1 MQIGRISSIDYAA
14 GMARVTYPDR
24 GGAVTPPLPMLA
36 EQYHMPQ
43 VGDLV
48 LVADLSNGAQGV
60 ILGKFWTQ
68 KNVPVEGREQLYR
81 HDLGQLS
88 GQATVTYDGATKTL
102 TLATDGTLQL
112 VANSIGFRTPDGS
125 GPSMGLQG
133 DTLLLSA
140 PGTVQINGAAVQAA
154 AASIR
159 LDGGAVQASGESV
172 TLAGSTVQ
180 ANGESVALTGKV
192 TINGQVIS
200 P

>member
-60 ILGKFWTQ
+60 ILGKFWTK
-68 KNVPVEGREQLYR
+68 KNVPAEGREQLYR
-81 HDLGQLS
+81 HDLGQQP
-88 GQATVTYDGATKTL
+88 GQATVTYDGKAQTL
-102 TLATDGTLQL
+102 TISTTGALRL
-112 VANSIGFRTPDGS
+112 NGS
-125 GPSMGLQG
+125 
-133 DTLLLSA
+133 
-140 PGTVQINGAAVQAA
+140 
-154 AASIR
+154 
-159 LDGGAVQASGESV
+159 SV
-172 TLAGSTVQ
+172 TV
-180 ANGESVALTGKV
+180 
-192 TINGQVIS
+192 NGQVIA

>member
-36 EQYHMPQ
+36 EQY
-43 VGDLV
+43 
-48 LVADLSNGAQGV
+48 VADLSNGAQGV

-180 ANGESVALTGKV
+180 VNGESVALTGKV

>member
-68 KNVPVEGREQLYR
+68 KHVPVEGREQLYR
-81 HDLGQLS
+81 HDLGQQP
-88 GQATVTYDGATKTL
+88 GQATVTYDGTTKTL

-112 VANSIGFRTPDGS
+112 VAKSIAVSSPDGS

-140 PGTVQINGAAVQAA
+140 PGTVQINGVAVQ
-154 AASIR
+154 
-159 LDGGAVQASGESV
+159 VSGNGV
-172 TLAGSTVQ
+172 TLSGSSIQ

-192 TINGQVIS
+192 TVNGKVIA